1 VKVFTRW
8 IDKFGD
14 NVQLLSGHRC
24 RTMFVVP
31 VKNGTNVPIISE
43 KARQKRE
50 ESERKQRERE
60 KAEESEKEE
69 RLCAKDRQR
78 LMDLQQ
84 EQLTLVQKILQLESK
99 SDIPRTLLPMDV
111 ETEDN
116 WQLTRVA
123 RKAAMHA
130 TSSPAHL
137 SQHQWQPSGIT
148 DTASTAAGASATG
161 SKEEGGSRA
170 ETDKGAGASA
180 AASGKEAGSGTTVA
194 VIDLTDSP
202 PATPP
207 AEPRRSRSTIRSSL
221 SSKRSAKRPKPASQ
235 PCSSGGQAGGN
246 IISLCSSDEES

>member
-1 VKVFTRW
+1 
-8 IDKFGD
+8 
-14 NVQLLSGHRC
+14 
-24 RTMFVVP
+24 MFVVP

-180 AASGKEAGSGTTVA
+180 AASGKEAGSGTAVV

-202 PATPP
+202 PATP
-207 AEPRRSRSTIRSSL
+207 RRSRSTFRSSL
-221 SSKRSAKRPKPASQ
+221 SSKRSAKRPKPVSQ
-235 PCSSGGQAGGN
+235 PCSSGGGAGGN